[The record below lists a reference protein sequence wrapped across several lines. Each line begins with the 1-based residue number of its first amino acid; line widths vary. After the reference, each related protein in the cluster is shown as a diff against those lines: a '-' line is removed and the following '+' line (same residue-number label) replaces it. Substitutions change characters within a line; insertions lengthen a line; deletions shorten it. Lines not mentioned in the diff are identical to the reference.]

1 MYYMKTKEQQAEYM
15 RKWRAANK
23 EKNAKYQNEY
33 HKEYRKKNREKLD
46 ARNIQWRKENYQQDK
61 DTMFEARLRRRYNL
75 TLKEYNNLIA
85 EQNNC
90 CKVCGKHGSDN
101 KTGKLYIDHCHTTNK
116 VRGLLCMECN
126 TALGLLKDDTKRIES
141 LLSYLTFK

>member
-1 MYYMKTKEQQAEYM
+1 MRKNNTEYM

-23 EKNAKYQNEY
+23 EKNAAYQKKYY
-33 HKEYRKKNREKLD
+33 KKYREDNKEKLD
-46 ARNIQWRKENYQQDK
+46 TYNVKWREENKEHDDLIMEK
-61 DTMFEARLRRRYNL
+61 ARLKRKYGL
-75 TLKEYNNLIA
+75 TQEQLVTLIE

-141 LLSYLTFK
+141 LLSYLKS